1 MVTNDG
7 LLTHIVTGD
16 HQAVANVS
24 ALVQYLIALQKK
36 LHEAHSQQKTKDHQF
51 YICCTTVLGRINSL
65 KQDKVYIG
73 IYLDF

>member
-1 MVTNDG
+1 MLPFIQYIIIHMANSMVTNDG

-36 LHEAHSQQKTKDHQF
+36 LHEAHSQ
-51 YICCTTVLGRINSL
+51 
-65 KQDKVYIG
+65 
-73 IYLDF
+73 

>member
-1 MVTNDG
+1 MANSMVTNDG

-36 LHEAHSQQKTKDHQF
+36 LHEAHSQ
-51 YICCTTVLGRINSL
+51 
-65 KQDKVYIG
+65 
-73 IYLDF
+73 